1 MINFSYN
8 GFHEETQFSS
18 VADKH
23 LFSIFSHNFMG
34 WRYTTNATKLMGSYN
49 LVNPFWTKFHLWRNR
64 SHDKMKLPRRCCIF
78 SKILGYGSVTLLK
91 IRHLQGCSSC
101 IFPVKYSSMV
111 CLHRKYWFNM
121 DLHISCLCLFWPYNF
136 APTAMVMTLTL
147 INIRFNEIQEFYC
160 QLCWTWTSHS

>member
-1 MINFSYN
+1 M
-8 GFHEETQFSS
+8 
-18 VADKH
+18 KK
-23 LFSIFSHNFMG
+23 HNFLVSLINIFFLYFRIISWAG
-34 WRYTTNATKLMGSYN
+34 DTQLNVTKLMGSYN

-64 SHDKMKLPRRCCIF
+64 SHDKMKLPRRCSIF

-101 IFPVKYSSMV
+101 IFPVKYNSMV

-136 APTAMVMTLTL
+136 APTAMVMTLAL
-147 INIRFNEIQEFYC
+147 INLRFNEIQGFYC